1 MTACRERGI
10 KVYMLAL
17 GGKQTTPQANI
28 SISIT
33 QTMERMNFRIDTYGI
48 GVKRYQDYQQNNV
61 KTNNV
66 KCIKENLMLHDSTI
80 VKYSVDLENMLLKIM
95 VEQDCEKKV
104 LLFDNVLANWFWY
117 ILRGNAIYDISLM
130 SIDSFFK
137 YNKKILMD
145 GKDDGWPFI
154 YDTFEGFE
162 KWIRTNEY
170 NIYNIEGAYG
180 VDGWIIAK
188 GMNILGVD
196 K

>member
-1 MTACRERGI
+1 
-10 KVYMLAL
+10 
-17 GGKQTTPQANI
+17 
-28 SISIT
+28 
-33 QTMERMNFRIDTYGI
+33 MNFRIDTYGI

-80 VKYSVDLENMLLKIM
+80 IKYSVDLENMLLKIM

-104 LLFDNVLANWFWY
+104 LLFNDVLANWFGY

-154 YDTFEGFE
+154 YDTFEDFE

-170 NIYNIEGAYG
+170 NIYNIEGSYG

-188 GMNILGVD
+188 GMNMFDVD